1 VHCERFGENVAEEM
15 SSSEEQEAPPETKE
29 AAKRWARL
37 NGLFLAIVFLL
48 GFVLPHEYRK
58 FVPFLFVIP
67 LIISVV
73 YKVRQAV
80 EKSRNS
86 ASNQTYSPPMPEQSY
101 STDRYSYTP
110 KDPKDPRR
118 YKPIG

>member
-1 VHCERFGENVAEEM
+1 LHGEQFGEYVAEEM
-15 SSSEEQEAPPETKE
+15 NSSEEKAAPPETKE

-48 GFVLPHEYRK
+48 GFVLPPEYRK

-80 EKSRNS
+80 EKSRNP